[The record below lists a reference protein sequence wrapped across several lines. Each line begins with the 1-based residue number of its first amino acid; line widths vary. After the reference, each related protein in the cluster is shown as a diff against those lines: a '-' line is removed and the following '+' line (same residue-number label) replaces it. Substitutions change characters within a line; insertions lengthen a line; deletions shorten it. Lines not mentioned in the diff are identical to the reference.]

1 LKSRRIWGREDRGG
15 WIGKRIAAWGS
26 RHEDRGRRVGK
37 RVGKRIAA
45 WESRHEGWG
54 MRIEAKRIEAGGS
67 GREDHGRRITA
78 GGFVAEDRTEGA
90 KVKVE
95 DNRANR

>member
-1 LKSRRIWGREDRGG
+1 
-15 WIGKRIAAWGS
+15 
-26 RHEDRGRRVGK
+26 
-37 RVGKRIAA
+37 
-45 WESRHEGWG
+45 